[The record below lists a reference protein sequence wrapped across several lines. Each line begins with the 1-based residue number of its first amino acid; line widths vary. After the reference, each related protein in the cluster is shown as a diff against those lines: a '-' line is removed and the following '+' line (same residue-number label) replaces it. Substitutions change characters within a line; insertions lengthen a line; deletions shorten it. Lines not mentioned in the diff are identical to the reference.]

1 MNGAF
6 ALFHS
11 FRGQSYFF
19 RKKYEEAIKSYT
31 SALELKPEVRHFL
44 IRSISYYKTN
54 QIELAIEDCTY
65 ALEMEPGNSSAHL
78 QRGHL
83 FLQQENYEAALSDLQ
98 EVANTPAYL
107 PIIHILRG
115 ITYRKLGK
123 YDLSLQDLN
132 KLLEEKP
139 THTKGYYERGC
150 VYRELKQIEEAKSD
164 FKQFLLYA
172 EAQKKDKK
180 DTRDANLFEK
190 EIQEATEYLAQS
202 LPKQ

>member
-11 FRGQSYFF
+11 FRGQSHFF
-19 RKKYEEAIKSYT
+19 RKRYAEAIKSYT

-44 IRSISYYKTN
+44 IRSISYYKTD
-54 QIELAIEDCTY
+54 QIDLAIEDCTY

-98 EVANTPAYL
+98 EIEDTPVYL
-107 PIIHILRG
+107 PIIRILRG

-150 VYRELKQIEEAKSD
+150 VYRELKQTEEAKSD
-164 FKQFLLYA
+164 FEQFLLYA
-172 EAQKKDKK
+172 KSQKKDKK

-190 EIQEATEYLAQS
+190 EIQEATEYLAHS
-202 LPKQ
+202 LSE